1 MQFITISFYRSN
13 KYPLVRNLTDLIR
26 PLEYLYKTQLALI
39 KYNLN
44 KQISISHQNLNQT
57 KENLV
62 EFENKYNNIKQ
73 DLIQLCYLNEEIK
86 KQIEESERK
95 NEINKNQYEYQIQE
109 QRERN
114 RALQNAIND
123 LQENS

>member
-1 MQFITISFYRSN
+1 
-13 KYPLVRNLTDLIR
+13 
-26 PLEYLYKTQLALI
+26 LI